1 MIITSISYKI
11 GVNIG
16 EYPAGG
22 GITDSFLAMI
32 EKIVAV
38 NYNDAMYSPEKQ
50 WVHTK
55 GTPYFGTGNNL
66 PDFVD
71 GQVVTFYF
79 SPAMII
85 EQA

>member
-22 GITDSFLAMI
+22 GITDSFLARIGKI
-32 EKIVAV
+32 ENVA
-38 NYNDAMYSPEKQ
+38 YGDQMYSPEKQ
-50 WVHTK
+50 WVHTT
-55 GTPYFGTGNNL
+55 GIPYFGVGNNL

-71 GQVVTFYF
+71 GQIVTIYF
-79 SPAMII
+79 TPAQEIK
-85 EQA
+85 EA